1 MAIPKPDKNTPL
13 LEADPKSCGQAWFDF
28 FGYVDAQIKSF
39 IASIASLTASILP
52 ATTQADQEAGASNA
66 VVVTPGRQQFHPS
79 AAKAWVKFTGSA
91 VNGAQT
97 ILDNYNVSGVSRS
110 TPAGAPI
117 YTVSFTT
124 SFSSANYS
132 AVLSGTAGVVMITQ
146 VGNGSQAAGSIGLV
160 FSNTAGAQIDPVTG
174 MFIAFGDQ

>member
-52 ATTQADQEAGASNA
+52 AATQADQEAGASN
-66 VVVTPGRQQFHPS
+66 VVSVTPGRQQFHPS

-97 ILDNYNVSGVSRS
+97 INDNYNVSGVSR
-110 TPAGAPI
+110 TGAGL

-124 SFSSANYS
+124 AFSSANYS
-132 AVLSGTAGVVMITQ
+132 AALSGTAGVVLITQ
-146 VGNGSQAAGSIGLV
+146 IGNGSQAAGSIGLV
-160 FSNTAGAQIDPVTG
+160 FSNTAAAQIDPVTG